1 MITYLPKPNKGTLK
15 LAETVLERIKDLPA
29 EEAKALLAGHFQQ
42 FACYWSIQI
51 KNGFA
56 DPEEVYNTFYK
67 LEDGKIVD
75 ECKSVIPPCAVA
87 PKQLNLK
94 IQYNDE
100 RGLHV
105 VRTD

>member
-1 MITYLPKPNKGTLK
+1 MISYLPKPNRDTLE

-56 DPEEVYNTFYK
+56 DPEYFDTFYK
-67 LEDGKIVD
+67 LENGKIIG
-75 ECKSVIPPCAVA
+75 ECKAVL
-87 PKQLNLK
+87 PVLWGGINVGS
-94 IQYNDE
+94 E
-100 RGLHV
+100 
-105 VRTD
+105 TT